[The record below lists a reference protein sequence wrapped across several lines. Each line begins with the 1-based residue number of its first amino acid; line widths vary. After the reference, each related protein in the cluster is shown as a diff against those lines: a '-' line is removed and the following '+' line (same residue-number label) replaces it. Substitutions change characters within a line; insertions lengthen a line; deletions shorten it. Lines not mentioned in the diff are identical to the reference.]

1 MIRCLDDHYDVIYC
15 DIDNTIVYGFMNDLM
30 DVAWK
35 YTHSDLIADMLMT
48 IQAKFKLYKVN
59 HKLVHMLK
67 TCEKPVV
74 FLTARKYHPSTP
86 LLLFE
91 VLRSNDITVVP
102 LRTDSPAEEKV
113 QYILNNQWC
122 DTERFCI
129 FDDNKKVRDLAMEY
143 DIDAFDPTPLYE
155 GMVK

>member
-35 YTHSDLIADMLMT
+35 YTHSDLIADILMT
-48 IQAKFKLYKVN
+48 LQAKFKLYKVN

-67 TCEKPVV
+67 TCEKRVV
-74 FLTARKYHPSTP
+74 FLTARKEHPATKEILEREVTKYHYS
-86 LLLFE
+86 
-91 VLRSNDITVVP
+91 VS
-102 LRTDSPAEEKV
+102 LRTDHPAEDKV

-129 FDDNKKVRDLAMEY
+129 FDDNKKVRDLAMRY
-143 DIDAFDPTPLYE
+143 DVDAFDPTPLYE
-155 GMVK
+155 EMVK